1 MLTQINHT
9 TTSNVIDHDRSGTLP
24 SHPDR
29 HIWYTPL
36 FVLGNGVPSNSYCV
50 WFGNAQEI
58 CCNELL
64 TPELDIEPYNIL
76 KFCNGSKL
84 LTLHIL
90 AKSSQKQKA

>member
-1 MLTQINHT
+1 MTAQGRCRLTQIIT
-9 TTSNVIDHDRSGTLP
+9 SGT
-24 SHPDR
+24 R
-29 HIWYTPL
+29 TPL

-64 TPELDIEPYNIL
+64 TLELDIEPYNIL

-90 AKSSQKQKA
+90 ARSSQKQKA